1 MNKLKAVFLVYVLI
15 NFAGCGCDDC
25 TPPYQPPKLE
35 PFYVNNSGVTVKL
48 TIGGDFDLEDNV
60 LTCTQEIKN
69 NDTLCNQH
77 LNESCAV
84 RFWDVRSGYEG
95 VESIYNYGDKPGG
108 KPTYFKIEFLTEPKV
123 CLVFDE
129 DDKVENDIRYWEN
142 YTLIKKSSTIHFYSY
157 TITPEHL
164 AMASEEDCL

>member
-48 TIGGDFDLEDNV
+48 IAKDMSLSVEFPDNE
-60 LTCTQEIKN
+60 QEIKN
-69 NDTLCNQH
+69 NDTLCSQH
-77 LNESCAV
+77 LDESCAV
-84 RFWDVRSGYEG
+84 RFWSIRPGYEG
-95 VESIYNYGDKPGG
+95 GDIIHNYGD
-108 KPTYFKIEFLTEPKV
+108 KPTYFKIEFFTEPKV
-123 CLVFDE
+123 CLVFDG

-142 YTLIKKSSTIHFYSY
+142 YTLIKKRSTIHFYSY